1 MNTQTLKFLG
11 IDSGFGE
18 KNTSAYF
25 ETAKSFNLIDCGFS
39 VFNILKEK
47 FDFKKYEEINIIVTH
62 LHNDHAGS
70 LSQFILYL
78 WFVFNKKVNVISKCE
93 KIVDYL
99 DITGTPRES
108 YEILSGTSDIE
119 LIKTTHSPL
128 LDTYGFNLKLN
139 NTSII
144 YTSDTSTLVPFYP
157 YLKDADEL
165 YVDVSKFGGIH
176 IKIDD
181 VLDELIEINSSKTNI
196 YLMHLDDKEYIAKV
210 ISDKLSIVK

>member
-1 MNTQTLKFLG
+1 MDNQTLKFLG
-11 IDSGFGE
+11 ADSGFGE

-25 ETAKSFNLIDCGFS
+25 ETEKSFNLIDCGYS

-78 WFVFNKKVNVISKCE
+78 WFIFNKKVNVISKCE
-93 KIVDYL
+93 KLVDYL
-99 DITGTPRES
+99 DITGTPKES
-108 YEILSGTSDIE
+108 YTLLSSTPDIE

-128 LDTYGFNLKLN
+128 LDTYGFNLKLDN
-139 NTSII
+139 KSII
-144 YTSDTSTLVPFYP
+144 YTSDTSTLNPFYP
-157 YLKDADEL
+157 YLKDTDEL

-181 VLDELIEINSSKTNI
+181 ALNELIKINSTKTNV
-196 YLMHLDDKEYIAKV
+196 YLMHLDDKEYITKV
-210 ISDKLSIVK
+210 IGNELSIVK